1 MKTKYILYTLI
12 LSICGGLQAQTRML
26 SPTPIGDGDTK
37 YYYRDADGDGYGT
50 NNANFNDISSS
61 PQPGFVQNDFDC
73 NDSNANIYPGAPD
86 ICDGI
91 DNDCD
96 GYIDENGPAT
106 PMDALVYNQCDKA
119 VLTRANPPN
128 GITWYWQSSSTGTST
143 ANSAQSVTRTS
154 GSVYYLRARDNAS
167 GCWSTARAVNYRIQS
182 APAAPSINNLS
193 VTNNCGYSTLSRG
206 PVLNAYTWYWQS
218 SSTGTSTSNS
228 SESITLTS
236 GSTYYIRSRD
246 NSSGC
251 WSPATA
257 LYYTVKQIP
266 ATPTAPTVTENC
278 GSTVLTRTTPPSGI
292 TWYWQTSV
300 SGTSTANSSTSI
312 TRTSG
317 STYYLRARNNT
328 SGCWS
333 YARVVNYSIKT
344 TPALPA
350 APSVFTACGS
360 TTLTRSTPP
369 SGITWYWQSSSG
381 GTSTANSSTS
391 ITRTSGT
398 VYYLRAR
405 NNTTGCWSS
414 ARTVSYSIQ
423 SKPAIPA
430 TPNIS
435 QNCGSTTLTRT
446 NPPSGVTWYW
456 QPSSTGTATLNSNT
470 SVTFTSSGTYYL
482 RARDNNSGCWSDTRT
497 IAYTVN
503 TTPATPAAPT
513 VSNQCGQSVITRPTP
528 PSGITWYWQST
539 STGTSTADS
548 SESIIL
554 TSGSTYYIRSR
565 DNSSGCWS
573 PATAVNYTVDQNP
586 ATPATPS
593 ITENCGS
600 TVLTRATPPSGI
612 T

>member
-218 SSTGTSTSNS
+218 SSTGTSKSNS

-292 TWYWQTSV
+292 TWYWQSSV
-300 SGTSTANSSTSI
+300 S
-312 TRTSG
+312 
-317 STYYLRARNNT
+317 
-328 SGCWS
+328 
-333 YARVVNYSIKT
+333 
-344 TPALPA
+344 
-350 APSVFTACGS
+350 
-360 TTLTRSTPP
+360 
-369 SGITWYWQSSSG
+369 

-497 IAYTVN
+497 IVYTVN